1 MCVVNFGLEEGSSVT
16 IDTHGLALIV
26 GEPTE
31 FRFFSSTNRH
41 DDKIGDKIDANDCA
55 DLVEM
60 PPLKVM
66 LSLSDE
72 DSSVNLV
79 PVKLR
84 TDLTDIGTLQL
95 WCDDLNGKN
104 SWKLEF
110 DIRSES

>member
-1 MCVVNFGLEEGSSVT
+1 M
-16 IDTHGLALIV
+16 IV
-26 GEPTE
+26 P
-31 FRFFSSTNRH
+31 
-41 DDKIGDKIDANDCA
+41 

-60 PPLKVM
+60 PPLQV
-66 LSLSDE
+66 LLTRSED

-95 WCDDLNGKN
+95 WCEELKGEN

-110 DIRSES
+110 DIRSDS